1 MKLTWWS
8 QYKRFKSSTFQCSL
22 PTCNPI
28 TKYSTAV
35 TWESDTTELS
45 SLMASST
52 INRFG
57 LALLRKIAVDRS
69 STLQHHQDI
78 NSHNRSTFS
87 PKFSTFRINS
97 SHLLPGLWRDSL
109 HVTCG
114 PTACTPGSA
123 PGPTLGNEYGKT
135 LPLPFNTSTFG
146 VRSTVITTVVVYCAL
161 CSVLLTAIKLH
172 TYWCAHWMR
181 LDSNKKTEV
190 SICSHCTVC
199 VCWVLCSQPINFWHD
214 TTTAEPLVWPT
225 GFMLVKL
232 QLRSYSTHLLCS
244 LTVDTAPHTPIPE
257 NYHLRHLPPG

>member
-8 QYKRFKSSTFQCSL
+8 QYKCFKSSTFQCSL

-97 SHLLPGLWRDSL
+97 SYLLPGLWRDSL

-114 PTACTPGSA
+114 LTACTPGSA

-146 VRSTVITTVVVYCAL
+146 VRSTVVTTVVVYCAL

-199 VCWVLCSQPINFWHD
+199 VCWVLCSQQTQLLTRHYNRWAIGLAYWVYACEAA
-214 TTTAEPLVWPT
+214 TQI
-225 GFMLVKL
+225 L
-232 QLRSYSTHLLCS
+232 QHTLAVQPNCGHCPP
-244 LTVDTAPHTPIPE
+244 PHTYP
-257 NYHLRHLPPG
+257 RKLPP